1 MDYQRDEHRL
11 HLVAYHLIWCPK
23 RRKRVLVGPVAD
35 ELERLLR
42 AKCEQHGWTI
52 LELAIQPDHVHLFVR
67 VFPAN
72 APSQV
77 VKELKGFTSH
87 ELRAMFPGFKTMPS
101 MWTRSFF
108 ASTAGNVSAS
118 TIQYYIQAQKGL

>member
-1 MDYQRDEHRL
+1 M
-11 HLVAYHLIWCPK
+11 CP
-23 RRKRVLVGPVAD
+23 VVN
-35 ELERLLR
+35 
-42 AKCEQHGWTI
+42 
-52 LELAIQPDHVHLFVR
+52 
-67 VFPAN
+67 PAN

-87 ELRAMFPGFKTMPS
+87 ELRATFPGLKTMPS

-108 ASTAGNVSAS
+108 ASTADNVSAS